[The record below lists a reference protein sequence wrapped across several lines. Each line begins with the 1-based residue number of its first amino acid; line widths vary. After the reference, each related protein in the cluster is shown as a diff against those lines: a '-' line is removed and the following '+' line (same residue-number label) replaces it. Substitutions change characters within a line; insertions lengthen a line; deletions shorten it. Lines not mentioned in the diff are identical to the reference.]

1 MTVSSYQ
8 IDNVLKAYN
17 KQQKTKVRFD
27 ANHEPVKGRLSDVVT
42 LSGQSTMSKD
52 DYAKISYSLLDILT
66 KNK

>member
-17 KQQKTKVRFD
+17 KQQKTKILFD
-27 ANHEPVKGRLSDVVT
+27 ADREPVKGRLSDVVT
-42 LSGQSTMSKD
+42 LSGQSNMSKD

-66 KNK
+66 KKK